1 MSLSLAGRA
10 LIALIFMIGFY
21 ALAFGIAGGLLYLP
35 YAEWVYAGRIHFR
48 LGLFSVITAGLI
60 LYSIVP
66 RRDPF
71 VAPGPL
77 LEAAKQP
84 RLFARLTK
92 LAKAVGQPLPR
103 ETYLVS
109 DVNAWV
115 SQRGGFMG
123 IGSRRVM
130 GLGLPLLQVLTTSQL
145 EAVLAH
151 EFGHYHGG
159 DTRLGPLIYKTRA
172 AIGRTLQSLATD
184 PREGFSMISLIQAPF
199 RWYGTMYL
207 RVTLAISRAQE
218 FAADRLAA
226 RTIGSAAL
234 IEGLR
239 TVHRVAGA
247 SNHYLNN
254 EVLPVIQRGFRP
266 PLVDGFALF
275 LANERTAKLMD
286 ESLTAEL
293 ESPDRG
299 AYDTH
304 PPLKDRIA
312 ALEALPAGQSSDTTP
327 ALALLD
333 RVEDLEAQLAASW
346 LNMKT
351 PLKPIDWGE
360 TGGAVMVPQWRE
372 LTKRSASALEGITLE
387 NFYATAKDMDP
398 FARKL
403 DVWNSG
409 VPWDSVRMYASSVLG
424 AAFACALHDRG
435 WLVRNSPG
443 ELWLTSGEMKLN
455 PFQIVSDIAF
465 GEMSE
470 QAWRESIASFDLDRS
485 LRLEFNNLQGT
496 GSSSN
501 L

>member
-1 MSLSLAGRA
+1 MSSSLSLAARA
-10 LIALIFMIGFY
+10 LIALIFMVGFY
-21 ALAFGIAGGLLYLP
+21 ALAFGISAGLLYLP
-35 YAEWVYAGRIHFR
+35 YAEWVYGGRIHLR

-66 RRDPF
+66 RRDRF
-71 VAPGPL
+71 EAPGPL
-77 LEAAKQP
+77 LEPTRHP

-92 LAKAVGQPLPR
+92 LSKAVGQPLPT

-115 SQRGGFMG
+115 SRRGGFMG

-130 GLGLPLLQVLTTSQL
+130 GLGLPLLQVLTASQL

-159 DTRLGPLIYKTRA
+159 DTSLGPMIYKTRA
-172 AIGRTLQSLATD
+172 TIGRTLQSLATD
-184 PREGFSMISLIQAPF
+184 PKEGFSILSLIQAPF
-199 RWYGTMYL
+199 RWYATVYL

-226 RTIGSAAL
+226 RTVGSTSL

-239 TVHRVAGA
+239 TVHRVSGA

-254 EVLPVIQRGFRP
+254 EVLPIIRRGFRP

-275 LANERTAKLMD
+275 LSNEWAGKLMD

-293 ESPDRG
+293 GSPDRG

-312 ALEALPAGQSSDTTP
+312 ALQAFPVGAASDNTSALS
-327 ALALLD
+327 LLD
-333 RVEDLEAQLAASW
+333 HVEDLEAALTASW
-346 LNMKT
+346 LIDGKT
-351 PLKPIDWGE
+351 RLEPIDWKD
-360 TGGAVMVPQWRE
+360 TGGTVLLPQWSE
-372 LTKRSASALEGITLE
+372 LAKRSANALKGATLE
-387 NFYATAKDMDP
+387 SLYAEAKDIDH

-403 DVWNSG
+403 DVWRTG
-409 VPWDSVRMYASSVLG
+409 IPWDSVRQYASSVLG
-424 AAFACALHDRG
+424 AALACVLHARG
-435 WLVRNSPG
+435 WAVRNNPG
-443 ELWLTSGEMKLN
+443 ELWLTKGEAKVNPFHILSQITSGEMN
-455 PFQIVSDIAF
+455 DQS
-465 GEMSE
+465 
-470 QAWRESIASFDLDRS
+470 WREFVSGLDVDLQTP
-485 LRLEFNNLQGT
+485 LEQ
-496 GSSSN
+496 
-501 L
+501 